1 MILGIGKETAILLYA
16 CLSGITVFLSYQML
30 YLFRLLLRHPAFV
43 TGIEDLLY
51 WVAVSVYI
59 FHQMYRTIY
68 GSVRWFFVLG
78 VVLGCLIAWSG
89 KNCQRKSGR
98 NGGKNLKKGRK
109 KDRIDVVRFV
119 RKRKYPARW

>member
-16 CLSGITVFLSYQML
+16 CLSGITVFLSDQML

-89 KNCQRKSGR
+89 KKLS
-98 NGGKNLKKGRK
+98 KKVWKKWRK
-109 KDRIDVVRFV
+109 KLE
-119 RKRKYPARW
+119 KRKKKR